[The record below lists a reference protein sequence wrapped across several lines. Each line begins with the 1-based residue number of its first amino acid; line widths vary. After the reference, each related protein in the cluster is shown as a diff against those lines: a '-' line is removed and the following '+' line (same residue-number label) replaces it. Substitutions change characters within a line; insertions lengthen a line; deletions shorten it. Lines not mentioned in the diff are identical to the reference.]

1 MNNTITVKAHPVTGA
16 VFTPRE
22 ANPEWG
28 SYRVE
33 AMSPTFDLRTGIMN
47 INKRVAFVNMRT
59 EDAKQLESE
68 GLLYNNA
75 TFTGNIQINET
86 FAPQYQ
92 GHEPKVYPQSSP
104 KAGQVVKS
112 GGKPVFRTTKVV
124 PGDAQ
129 DVLLPTDN
137 ENVVTQNATAVA
149 NEQADLA

>member
-59 EDAKQLESE
+59 EDAKQLESWHNCE
-68 GLLYNNA
+68 LAHCRAVCHHRELTIA
-75 TFTGNIQINET
+75 LS
-86 FAPQYQ
+86 
-92 GHEPKVYPQSSP
+92 GHPC
-104 KAGQVVKS
+104 
-112 GGKPVFRTTKVV
+112 
-124 PGDAQ
+124 
-129 DVLLPTDN
+129 LP
-137 ENVVTQNATAVA
+137 
-149 NEQADLA
+149 L